1 MDGGHG
7 EEMMEAMR
15 RQQELVMQLRAL
27 VLPLL
32 HDDNTS
38 ADDLAVQ
45 LFDDVIACN
54 IAVASK
60 LRLVMTSS
68 GGGGAGNV
76 VDNDLVVD
84 DDYKSLVVG
93 PGKSNDDDT
102 TSKQHQAAN
111 KPKNESVRVAG
122 QKRSRCVI

>member
-1 MDGGHG
+1 MDGESSLTLQPCGGHG
-7 EEMMEAMR
+7 EETMEAMR

-32 HDDNTS
+32 HGDTS

-60 LRLVMTSS
+60 LHLMMSS
-68 GGGGAGNV
+68 GGGPGKM
-76 VDNDLVVD
+76 VDNELVVD
-84 DDYKSLVVG
+84 DKSLVRTE
-93 PGKSNDDDT
+93 K
-102 TSKQHQAAN
+102 QAAN
-111 KPKNESVRVAG
+111 KPNNESVG
-122 QKRSRCVI
+122 QKRRCVIHPIYV